1 MSDYISREDALSVFG
16 DIHPLDYSANAYKAR
31 IEKIQSAD
39 VRENIHGEWIHYN
52 DEFYSH
58 DRFTP
63 VLRHIVEC
71 SVCHHK
77 IADFHGLMYF
87 CTNCGADMRGELFI
101 DNVVSKNCKNLSES
115 YGEICVKCNKCGRF
129 DKHIGKAEREG
140 E

>member
-1 MSDYISREDALSVFG
+1 MSDYISREEALRELCATKCGRNFSDCNSTG
-16 DIHPLDYSANAYKAR
+16 PCIYGR
-31 IEKIQSAD
+31 IISKLPSAD

-87 CTNCGADMRGELFI
+87 CTNCGADMRG
-101 DNVVSKNCKNLSES
+101 
-115 YGEICVKCNKCGRF
+115 
-129 DKHIGKAEREG
+129 DK
-140 E
+140 